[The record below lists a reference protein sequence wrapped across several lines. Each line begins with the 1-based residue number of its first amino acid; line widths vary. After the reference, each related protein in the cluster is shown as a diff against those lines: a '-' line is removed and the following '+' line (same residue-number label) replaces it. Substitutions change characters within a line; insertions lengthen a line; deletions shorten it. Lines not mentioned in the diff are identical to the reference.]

1 MGEMYDI
8 NEVVALVINTFMGL
22 MAYIGIQINITKVR
36 IRPATIFWGFFIS
49 LFLSHVVTGLLSHTE
64 YYKMRSSIIPIVS
77 CFSTY
82 IMKLVVNLFQNG
94 SLEKLTI
101 FLLETLIGRMKKGD
115 DYGNDYGNDYE
126 NYENYE
132 NEEHENKQEDDNN

>member
-36 IRPATIFWGFFIS
+36 IKPTTIFWGFFIA
-49 LFLSHVVTGLLSHTE
+49 LFLSHVVTELLNHTE
-64 YYKMRSSIIPIVS
+64 YYNMRSSIIPIVS

-82 IMKLVVNLFQNG
+82 ILRLIINLFQNG
-94 SLEKLTI
+94 SFERLAIL
-101 FLLETLIGRMKKGD
+101 LLETLIGRLKKGD
-115 DYGNDYGNDYE
+115 DYGN

-132 NEEHENKQEDDNN
+132 SYENEEYDDKQEDDSH

>member
-1 MGEMYDI
+1 MEDVYDI

-36 IRPATIFWGFFIS
+36 VKPATIFWGFFIA
-49 LFLSHVVTGLLSHTE
+49 LFLSHVVTEFLSHTE
-64 YYKMRSSIIPIVS
+64 YYKMRASIIPIVS

-82 IMKLVVNLFQNG
+82 IMKLVINLFQNG
-94 SLEKLTI
+94 SFEKLTI
-101 FLLETLIGRMKKGD
+101 LLLETLIGRLKKGD
-115 DYGNDYGNDYE
+115 DYGNNYE

-132 NEEHENKQEDDNN
+132 NKEYDDKQEDDSH

>member
-1 MGEMYDI
+1 MWEIYDI

-36 IRPATIFWGFFIS
+36 IKPSTIFWGFFIA
-49 LFLSHVVTGLLSHTE
+49 LFLSHVVTEFLNNTE
-64 YYKMRSSIIPIVS
+64 YYKMRASIIPIVS

-82 IMKLVVNLFQNG
+82 IMKLVINLFQNG
-94 SLEKLTI
+94 SFEKLAI
-101 FLLETLIGRMKKGD
+101 LLLETLIGRLKKGD
-115 DYGNDYGNDYE
+115 GN

-132 NEEHENKQEDDNN
+132 RYENEEHDYKQEDDSN